1 MSIKQIYIIIGS
13 ILVIAVV
20 AVAYFS
26 NSTPTPDGPAAGL
39 PPGHP
44 DVSQMEKGAADPTGA
59 PSASNVR
66 KDFIHEM
73 EMMQKHA
80 DENPNDTTDLLKL
93 GQMLYFSHKIKEAV
107 PYYERYLKA
116 APKNTD
122 VMFDL
127 ALAYYDLQKTDKALE
142 ITQRIL
148 RLEPK
153 NSKAMYNL
161 GAIYAT
167 QGNKA
172 EAKKTWQKLLD
183 TAPDSEDAGRAK
195 ESMKQL

>member
-1 MSIKQIYIIIGS
+1 MSIKQIYIGIGS
-13 ILVIAVV
+13 VLILAVV
-20 AVAYFS
+20 AIAIFYNTS
-26 NSTPTPDGPAAGL
+26 SAPEQAATNL

-44 DVSQMEKGAADPTGA
+44 DVSQMNKGAADPGA

-66 KDFIHEM
+66 KDFLHEM

-80 DENPNDTTDLLKL
+80 DANPKDTTDVLKL
-93 GQMLYFSHKIKEAV
+93 AQMLYFSHKIDECI
-107 PYYERYLKA
+107 PYYERYHRA

-127 ALAYYDLQKTDKALE
+127 ALAYYDKQKFTQALDL
-142 ITQRIL
+142 TKGIL

-153 NSKAMYNL
+153 STKAQYNL

-167 QGNKA
+167 QGNKE
-172 EAKKTWQKLLD
+172 EAKKVWQQLIES
-183 TAPDSEDAGRAK
+183 APGSEDAGRAK